1 MTINSL
7 SLANA
12 LSAYN
17 SSALGKATD
26 ASNKA
31 TSSNGVSQSKQ
42 TAAIGTGTTT
52 SSAQTTARSAA
63 GRLQLNM
70 LQQGLAKDIKAALAK
85 AGKQLTGTV
94 DFTLGSD
101 GKLSVSGN
109 DKDKASITAILN
121 ADKSVPSLVSRLT
134 SLNKQAEV
142 FDRQSVQ
149 ANALSTAARYAGK
162 NSQNL
167 LAMYQSLMSNQSSS
181 STVFSMSDKT
191 SQVAFKGAVATTA

>member
-17 SSALGKATD
+17 SSSLGKTTD
-26 ASNKA
+26 ASSK
-31 TSSNGVSQSKQ
+31 TTTSNGVSQAKQ
-42 TAAIGTGTTT
+42 TAAIGAGTATT
-52 SSAQTTARSAA
+52 STQTTARSAA
-63 GRLQLNM
+63 ARLQLNM
-70 LQQGLAKDIKAALAK
+70 LQQGLAKDIKAALTK
-85 AGKQLTGTV
+85 AGKQLTGTL

-101 GKLSVSGN
+101 GKLTVSGN
-109 DKDKASITAILN
+109 DKDKASIAAVLN
-121 ADKSVPSLVSRLT
+121 TDKSTPSLTARLT
-134 SLNKQAEV
+134 SLHKQAEA

-181 STVFSMSDKT
+181 TTVFSMSDKT